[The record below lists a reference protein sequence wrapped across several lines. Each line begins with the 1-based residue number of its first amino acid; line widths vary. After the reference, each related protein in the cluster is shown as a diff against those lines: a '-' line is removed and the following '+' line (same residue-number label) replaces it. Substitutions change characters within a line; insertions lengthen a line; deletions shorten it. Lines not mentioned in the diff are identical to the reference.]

1 MGNCQI
7 NAGDKAQPSGV
18 LRAES
23 ITLHSTEAFNDACT
37 ESTNNGSFF
46 AGLFSPIKTLEEGS
60 EFLK

>member
-7 NAGDKAQPSGV
+7 NVGDKAQPSGV

-23 ITLHSTEAFNDACT
+23 ITLHSTGFNDACT
-37 ESTNNGSFF
+37 ESKNNGSFF
-46 AGLFSPIKTLEEGS
+46 AGLFFPIKALEEGS